1 MAETFRNGAVKEYG
15 EWPTTL
21 KSVQTLSVATTRM
34 NAADLAPITVTYV
47 EDDVRLA
54 ELTAAYLGSHGVNV
68 HLLSRG
74 DNAVS
79 EILRINPDLVLLD
92 LMVPGL
98 NGVEVCKR
106 LRERTAVPILMITAR
121 TEEAD
126 RVLGLEAGA
135 DDYIHKP
142 FSSRELL
149 ARIRAAVRRA
159 RGLVGPAA
167 GRIVLGELVVD
178 SATMTATLGEKRL
191 ALTTTEFDL
200 LRVLAE
206 RAGRVLSR
214 EQLLSF
220 VQDSPDDAFDRSI
233 DVLVSRLR
241 AKLEVNPRQPR
252 YLKTVRG
259 AGYILVPDEG

>member
-1 MAETFRNGAVKEYG
+1 
-15 EWPTTL
+15 
-21 KSVQTLSVATTRM
+21 M
-34 NAADLAPITVTYV
+34 NATDLAPINVVYV

-54 ELTAAYLGSHGVNV
+54 QLTASYLEPHGVFV
-68 HLLSRG
+68 VVLSRG
-74 DNAVS
+74 DHAVP
-79 EILRINPDLVLLD
+79 EILRLSPDLVLLD

-98 NGVEVCKR
+98 NGLEVCRR
-106 LRERTAVPILMITAR
+106 LRERTSIPILMITAR

-149 ARIRAAVRRA
+149 ARIRASVRRA

-167 GRIVLGELVVD
+167 DRIVLGELVVD
-178 SATMTATLGEKRL
+178 SATMTATKAGKRIN
-191 ALTTTEFDL
+191 LTTTEFDL

-206 RAGRVLSR
+206 RAGKVLSR
-214 EQLLSF
+214 EQLLGF
-220 VQDSPDDAFDRSI
+220 VQNSADDAFDRSI

-241 AKLEVNPRQPR
+241 AKLEENPRQPR

-259 AGYILVPDEG
+259 AGYTLVGDES

>member
-1 MAETFRNGAVKEYG
+1 
-15 EWPTTL
+15 
-21 KSVQTLSVATTRM
+21 M
-34 NAADLAPITVTYV
+34 NATDLGLITVVYV

-54 ELTAAYLGSHGVNV
+54 QLTASYLGSHGVEV
-68 HLLSRG
+68 VVIARG
-74 DNAVS
+74 DTAVS
-79 EILRINPDLVLLD
+79 EILRLSPDLVLLD

-106 LRERTAVPILMITAR
+106 LRERTSIPILMITAR

-135 DDYIHKP
+135 DDYVHKP

-159 RGLVGPAA
+159 RGLVGPAV
-167 GRIVLGELVVD
+167 GRIVLGDLVVD
-178 SATMTATLGEKRL
+178 SVTMTATVSGKRIN
-191 ALTTTEFDL
+191 LTTTEFDL

-206 RAGRVLSR
+206 RSGRVLSR
-214 EQLLSF
+214 EQLLGF
-220 VQDSPDDAFDRSI
+220 VQNSADDAFDRSI

-241 AKLEVNPRQPR
+241 AKLEQNPKQPR

-259 AGYILVPDEG
+259 AGYTLVSDES

>member
-1 MAETFRNGAVKEYG
+1 MND
-15 EWPTTL
+15 
-21 KSVQTLSVATTRM
+21 AT
-34 NAADLAPITVTYV
+34 DLAPITVVYV

-54 ELTAAYLGSHGVNV
+54 QLTASYLGTHGVDMIV
-68 HLLSRG
+68 IPRG
-74 DNAVS
+74 DQAVA
-79 EILRINPDLVLLD
+79 EILRLTPDLVLLD

-98 NGVEVCKR
+98 NGVEVCRR
-106 LRERTAVPILMITAR
+106 LRERTATPILMVTAR

-159 RGLVGPAA
+159 RGLVGPAI

-178 SATMTATLGEKRL
+178 SVTMTTTLAGKRIH
-191 ALTTTEFDL
+191 LTTAEFDL
-200 LRVLAE
+200 LRALAE
-206 RAGRVLSR
+206 RTGRVLSR

-220 VQDSPDDAFDRSI
+220 VQNSADDAFDRSI

-241 AKLEVNPRQPR
+241 AKLEENPRQPR

-259 AGYILVPDEG
+259 AGYTLVADES

>member
-1 MAETFRNGAVKEYG
+1 
-15 EWPTTL
+15 
-21 KSVQTLSVATTRM
+21 M
-34 NAADLAPITVTYV
+34 NATDLGPISVVYV

-54 ELTAAYLGSHGVNV
+54 QLTASYLGSHEVEV
-68 HLLSRG
+68 VVLSRG
-74 DNAVS
+74 DNAVP
-79 EILRINPDLVLLD
+79 EILRLTPDLVLLD

-106 LRERTAVPILMITAR
+106 LRERTSIPILMITAR

-135 DDYIHKP
+135 DDYVHKP

-167 GRIVLGELVVD
+167 GRIVLGNLVVD
-178 SATMTATLGEKRL
+178 SVTMTATIAGKRIN
-191 ALTTTEFDL
+191 LTTTEFDL

-206 RAGRVLSR
+206 RSGRVLSR
-214 EQLLSF
+214 EQLLGF
-220 VQDSPDDAFDRSI
+220 VQNSADDAFDRSI

-241 AKLEVNPRQPR
+241 AKLEDNPKQPR

-259 AGYILVPDEG
+259 AGYTLVSDES